1 MDLDI
6 TQAIT
11 FSDVEDDAE
20 KIKLPVAH
28 LTILNHQ
35 TLKNKTFPIFRGK
48 NIIGR
53 HEHSCEVCIPVKS
66 LSKKHACIEVAGRS
80 HLLYDMS
87 SRNKS
92 RRGTL
97 FLTPEVRYELKHKDT
112 LIFADV
118 SCQYA
123 IEEIARASDS
133 GSDTESMS
141 DLEDNL
147 DEISTNTPTMLKSNI
162 SLQLE
167 DSNSSSSSDI
177 LLPTQDFPVHELT
190 KHSSQV
196 LADMS
201 PEKAEVLAVDSSP
214 EIQGESSYLK
224 DRIFFQNNAN
234 KEVNI
239 DAEILAAATQAYV
252 ADSDD
257 DDESKSE
264 VYDAEN
270 PIAFV
275 ADTQSPLQ
283 SQKSNHMP
291 EDLPKEPNKPKLNSS
306 RSSPS
311 QSACGDSE
319 GFKLKSSSEIPVNT
333 KPEEKVDYDLFFM
346 STYKNDIEISDEELP
361 PASQSPVKKPVTSTA
376 QGTLPAI
383 LQMSEAPVNQDANE
397 SLNSANKSPE
407 SKLSSTINK
416 STVSSPVM
424 DTVPVGSFQKL
435 ASPVDKTD
443 KAPSNTSTPVKETV
457 PLSSTLME
465 TVEVVEHVECV
476 SPKKQPQVAEPLE
489 TVAIETFS
497 KTLCVQ
503 DDEADTSSPAKNH
516 STITNRNLSLVS
528 SPKVHALTEC
538 SENFSLDATQP
549 YALDSSISSPNIKK
563 LSASTPKTSVGDKT
577 QPLQQSCGLDI
588 EVANDSV
595 GVMKDSTPVKTKQS
609 ESPVE
614 TPKRSRAHSISSDEE
629 SVTDEPNIKDK
640 PILEGDSN
648 DQPKDLQENIPS
660 SVNTLS
666 GDIFASSKSSQTASS
681 STPNVTGTKYS
692 GESNTAS
699 LESLVPAV
707 EEQTDLETKASEKSN
722 ESQVTVVSTSKAAEE
737 ELAVGLED
745 NETIYDIEEDIIKR
759 SKRLKKDDT
768 PTPASQEGKRLP
780 RNTRKSTKST
790 DTPSELV
797 EIPEVQ
803 SSGKRSLRNHP
814 ESIDSHSKDKK
825 SKVRKSIRFDLPDE
839 EDSSEEENY
848 SVRSVKRSSN
858 RSKKSSADIKDVKAN
873 KKLSKG
879 SDSKL
884 ADVKNEEC
892 SEDSKM
898 EVKSKTGRGRR
909 TKMVKSAIESEMEAD
924 EDFVEKKSLRT
935 KEITVE
941 ETENISLEVKEENIG
956 DISVLSENA
965 DDSRKSGRGLRGK
978 SKQNKEKTQEE
989 ISDSLNTSK
998 TNQHVDTVSE
1008 DSKVTRKSGRASR
1021 SKSVKEEKEPPDGS
1035 ALETSNNN
1043 TPSSR
1048 GRSTRGAKK
1057 EVAEVKSKKGGRVSS
1072 KKSLDSNKQIEE
1084 EPCQKSSSEETKSV
1098 NQKEDMEVDEE
1109 DDSKTKSN
1117 IEEENTEEKKNS
1129 QSRTPRNK
1137 RKKSEEDG
1145 DSKTSGKNS
1154 KKKKIASN
1162 EETESSQNSSCSL
1175 KQENVSASK
1184 DHAENLNLSSDVS
1197 ADTTTPSKTTPAKRT
1212 LSKRQLSH
1220 LQDTKEETS
1229 EIQEMK
1235 TPAKRRD
1242 NERTA
1247 SQSNNESSNMATP
1260 KHLKSNQ
1267 FISPRRSNGQ
1277 LKPNVM
1283 FTGLTDDKG
1292 QRIVTELGGIV
1303 GTNFN
1308 YCTHLITDKVR
1319 RTVKFLCCLARGIPI
1334 ISLSWLIKCKS
1345 AKTFIDYAPYILSD
1359 SDAEK
1364 QYSFSLSQSL
1374 ELARSLSPLK
1384 GYKIHV
1390 TKSVKPSAEQMK
1402 EIIESCKAKFLVKLP
1417 TEFKEETIV
1426 ISCEDD
1432 KSSCEKAIQ
1441 AGIPIVEAEFLLTGI
1456 LQQDLTIDKYQI
1468 FHTSSTSEKFKQPAP
1483 TEKKSRTTRKS
1494 KK

>member
-1 MDLDI
+1 MDLDV

-20 KIKLPVAH
+20 KSKLPVAH

-35 TLKNKTFPIFRGK
+35 ALKNKLFPIFRGK

-66 LSKKHACIEVAGRS
+66 LSKKHACIEVTGRS

-112 LIFADV
+112 LVFADV

-133 GSDTESMS
+133 GSNTESMS
-141 DLEDNL
+141 DLEDEL
-147 DEISTNTPTMLKSNI
+147 DEITTNTPTILKSNI

-167 DSNSSSSSDI
+167 NSNSSSSSDI

-190 KHSSQV
+190 KHSSQG
-196 LADMS
+196 LANIS
-201 PEKAEVLAVDSSP
+201 PVKAEVLAVDSSP
-214 EIQGESSYLK
+214 ENQGESSYLK
-224 DRIFFQNNAN
+224 DRIFFQNN
-234 KEVNI
+234 
-239 DAEILAAATQAYV
+239 
-252 ADSDD
+252 
-257 DDESKSE
+257 ESKSE
-264 VYDAEN
+264 VYDTEN
-270 PIAFV
+270 PIAIV
-275 ADTQSPLQ
+275 ADTQSPKE
-283 SQKSNHMP
+283 SQKSNHDKP
-291 EDLPKEPNKPKLNSS
+291 EDLPKETNKPKLNSS

-311 QSACGDSE
+311 QSACGESE
-319 GFKLKSSSEIPVNT
+319 GFKTKSSSEMPVNT

-346 STYKNDIEISDEELP
+346 STYKNDIEISDEELS
-361 PASQSPVKKPVTSTA
+361 PASKSPMKEPVTITD
-376 QGTLPAI
+376 QGTLPAT
-383 LQMSEAPVNQDANE
+383 EAPVDQDPNE
-397 SLNSANKSPE
+397 SLSSANKSPE

-435 ASPVDKTD
+435 ASPVDKTV
-443 KAPSNTSTPVKETV
+443 KAPSNTSTPMKETV

-465 TVEVVEHVECV
+465 TVEVVECV
-476 SPKKQPQVAEPLE
+476 SPEKQPKVAMPLE

-497 KTLCVQ
+497 ETLRVQ
-503 DDEADTSSPAKNH
+503 EDKVDTSSPAKNRT
-516 STITNRNLSLVS
+516 TITSRNLSLVS
-528 SPKVHALTEC
+528 SPKAHALTEC

-549 YALDSSISSPNIKK
+549 YALDSSISSPNTKK
-563 LSASTPKTSVGDKT
+563 LSASTPKTPDKT
-577 QPLQQSCGLDI
+577 QPLRQSCGLDI
-588 EVANDSV
+588 EVTNDSV
-595 GVMKDSTPVKTKQS
+595 GVMKDSTPVKNKQS
-609 ESPVE
+609 ESPVQ

-629 SVTDEPNIKDK
+629 SLTDEPNFKDK

-648 DQPKDLQENIPS
+648 NQSKDLQENIPS

-666 GDIFASSKSSQTASS
+666 GDIFSSGKSSQTTSS
-681 STPNVTGTKYS
+681 STPDVTETKYS
-692 GESNTAS
+692 GESNAA
-699 LESLVPAV
+699 SLVPAV

-722 ESQVTVVSTSKAAEE
+722 VIVVSTSKATDE
-737 ELAVGLED
+737 ELPVELED
-745 NETIYDIEEDIIKR
+745 NETISDIEEDIKR
-759 SKRLKKDDT
+759 SKRLKKDATST
-768 PTPASQEGKRLP
+768 PVSQEGKRLL
-780 RNTRKSTKST
+780 RNTRKNTKST
-790 DTPSELV
+790 DTPSELI
-797 EIPEVQ
+797 EIPELQ
-803 SSGKRSLRNHP
+803 SGGKRSLRNHP
-814 ESIDSHSKDKK
+814 ETSDSHSKDKK

-839 EDSSEEENY
+839 ESSSEEENY
-848 SVRSVKRSSN
+848 LDKNVKRSSN
-858 RSKKSSADIKDVKAN
+858 RSKKSSADIKDDKAN

-884 ADVKNEEC
+884 ADLKNEEC
-892 SEDSKM
+892 SEDSKTKM
-898 EVKSKTGRGRR
+898 KSKTGRGKR
-909 TKMVKSAIESEMEAD
+909 TKMVKSLIESEMEAD
-924 EDFVEKKSLRT
+924 EDFVEKKSL
-935 KEITVE
+935 KSNEITVE
-941 ETENISLEVKEENIG
+941 ETENISLEVKEENVG
-956 DISVLSENA
+956 DISVLSENTV
-965 DDSRKSGRGLRGK
+965 DSRKSGRGLRGK
-978 SKQNKEKTQEE
+978 SKQNKEKAREE
-989 ISDSLNTSK
+989 ISDFSNTTK
-998 TNQHVDTVSE
+998 TYLHVDIVSE
-1008 DSKVTRKSGRASR
+1008 DSKVTRKSGRALR
-1021 SKSVKEEKEPPDGS
+1021 SKSVKEVKEPPDGS

-1057 EVAEVKSKKGGRVSS
+1057 EVAEDKAQSKKGGKVSS

-1084 EPCQKSSSEETKSV
+1084 EPCQKSSNEETKSV
-1098 NQKEDMEVDEE
+1098 NQKEDMEVDKD

-1137 RKKSEEDG
+1137 RKKSDEDV
-1145 DSKTSGKNS
+1145 DSKISERNS

-1162 EETESSQNSSCSL
+1162 EETGSSQNTPCSL
-1175 KQENVSASK
+1175 KQKSVSASK

-1197 ADTTTPSKTTPAKRT
+1197 ADTTAPSKTTPAKRT

-1220 LQDTKEETS
+1220 LQDTKEDAS
-1229 EIQEMK
+1229 EMQEMK
-1235 TPAKRRD
+1235 TPAKRRE
-1242 NERTA
+1242 NQRTA
-1247 SQSNNESSNMATP
+1247 SQSSNESSNMATP
-1260 KHLKSNQ
+1260 KNLKSNQ
-1267 FISPRRSNGQ
+1267 FISPRRNNGQ

-1283 FTGLTDDKG
+1283 FTGLTDDTG

-1308 YCTHLITDKVR
+1308 CCTHLITDKVR

-1334 ISLSWLIKCKS
+1334 VSLSWLTKCKS
-1345 AKTFIDYAPYILSD
+1345 AKTFIDYTPYILSD

-1364 QYSFSLSQSL
+1364 QYNFSLSQSL
-1374 ELARSLSPLK
+1374 ELARSSSPLK

-1390 TKSVKPSAEQMK
+1390 TKSVKPNAEQMK
-1402 EIIESCKAKFLVKLP
+1402 EIIESCKAKFLAKLP

-1432 KSSCEKAIQ
+1432 KSSCKKAIQ

-1456 LQQDLTIDKYQI
+1456 LQQDLSIDKYQI
-1468 FHTSSTSEKFKQPAP
+1468 FQTSPTSEKCKQPAP
-1483 TEKKSRTTRKS
+1483 TEKKSRTTRKT